1 MLIINS
7 NNGDDDDDKKW
18 QEKYNDVNNDYD
30 INSNYKNM
38 TSISIIFTWLTRPG
52 LRMDLYR
59 AASSW

>member
-1 MLIINS
+1 MMIKN
-7 NNGDDDDDKKW
+7 DKKNI
-18 QEKYNDVNNDYD
+18 NDVKNDYD

-38 TSISIIFTWLTRPG
+38 TSISIIFTWLTKPG